1 MARSD
6 VRPPKPLVTALEDGI
21 HQIRLPMNGN
31 PLGHINAYLIPSDDG
46 YTLIDCGWDTPDV
59 FEALVE
65 GLGQLGL
72 HLNDV
77 KLLVVTH
84 FHHDHYGLAGKLIE
98 KAGMQLWMHALDW
111 KVVQHRLV
119 DLAADDR
126 VSDAWLARNGVDA
139 ATLSD
144 GDDFMQEAS
153 RRFSIAAP
161 DRTIDDGDVVAQ
173 GSHALEVVW
182 TPGHSPGHLCFF
194 DRVRGVVLSGDHI
207 LDPIT
212 PHVGA
217 WYPRAHDVLGD
228 YLASLIKVGSL
239 QAERVLPAHGEPFDG
254 LQRRVAQ
261 LIEHHHARNE
271 LILEALEIAP
281 ANAAEVAERLP
292 WTRRRTPFS
301 EMNPH
306 HRQFAVAETLAHL
319 EHLRHLGTLRVI
331 AEEPTIRY
339 ERAT

>member
-1 MARSD
+1 MSVPE
-6 VRPPKPLVTALEDGI
+6 VRPPKPLVSALEDGL
-21 HQIRLPMNGN
+21 HQIRLPMKGN
-31 PLGHINAYLIPSDDG
+31 PLGHINAYLIPSDEG
-46 YTLIDCGWDTPDV
+46 YVLIDCGWDTPDV

-65 GLGQLGL
+65 ALAQLKL
-72 HLNDV
+72 TLDDV

-84 FHHDHYGLAGKLIE
+84 FHHDHYGLAGKLI
-98 KAGMQLWMHALDW
+98 AQNGMQLWMHPLDW
-111 KVVQHRLV
+111 KVVQYRLV

-126 VSDAWLARNGVDA
+126 ESDAWLARNGVDA
-139 ATLSD
+139 GTLNA

-161 DRTIDDGDVVAQ
+161 DRTIEDGAIVAP
-173 GSHALEVVW
+173 GPHVLETVW

-194 DRVRGVVLSGDHI
+194 DRARGVMLTGDHV
-207 LDPIT
+207 LEPIT

-217 WYPRAHDVLGD
+217 WYPRRHDILGD
-228 YLASLIKVGSL
+228 YLASLEKVGNL
-239 QAERVLPAHGEPFDG
+239 PAQRVLPAHGEPFDG
-254 LQRRVAQ
+254 LQRRVAE
-261 LIEHHHARNE
+261 LIGHHHARTK
-271 LILEALEIAP
+271 LILEALEFAP

-292 WTRRRTPFS
+292 WTRRRTPYF

-319 EHLRHLGTLRVI
+319 QHLATIGTVHVV

-339 ERAT
+339 AM